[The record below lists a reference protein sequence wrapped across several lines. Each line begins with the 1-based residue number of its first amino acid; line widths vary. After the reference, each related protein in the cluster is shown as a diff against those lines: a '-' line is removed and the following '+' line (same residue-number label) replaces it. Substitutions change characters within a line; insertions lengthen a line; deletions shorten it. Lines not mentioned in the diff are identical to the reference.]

1 MADNKPQKR
10 LSLIVQ
16 IGLIFFLAV
25 FVAIAVTAVATR
37 GYLLRSVADQTDD
50 VAKAAATAAAVSL
63 GSREGFYRLYE
74 DEEFREKTR
83 KTFHFICEKTGLEYL
98 YLYTINEEG
107 NRSFLVSALL
117 E

>member
-1 MADNKPQKR
+1 MT
-10 LSLIVQ
+10 
-16 IGLIFFLAV
+16 GLENIMAV

-74 DEEFREKTR
+74 DEEG
-83 KTFHFICEKTGLEYL
+83 I
-98 YLYTINEEG
+98 
-107 NRSFLVSALL
+107 SFSPVRRISPIS
-117 E
+117 